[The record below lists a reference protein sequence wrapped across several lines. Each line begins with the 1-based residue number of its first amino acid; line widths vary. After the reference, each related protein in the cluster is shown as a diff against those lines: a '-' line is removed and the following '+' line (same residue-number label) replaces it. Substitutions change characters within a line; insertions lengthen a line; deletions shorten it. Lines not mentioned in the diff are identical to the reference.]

1 MLSSFMPNTFF
12 FSLREK
18 KGKMRKAGISS
29 CMCTFIFC
37 EVAQNGLEVLSRN
50 ICLLELFYLFIY
62 FHGFE
67 CRFALFCFVAFCLFL
82 FYYPWGNIFL
92 QLSLLSIFYVD
103 TQYYRGMN
111 FTLEGDQ

>member
-12 FSLREK
+12 SLGEK
-18 KGKMRKAGISS
+18 KAKMRKVGISS
-29 CMCTFIFC
+29 CMCTFVFC

-67 CRFALFCFVAFCLFL
+67 CHFALFCFVAFGLFCCFL
-82 FYYPWGNIFL
+82 FIIFYCPWGNINI
-92 QLSLLSIFYVD
+92 LL
-103 TQYYRGMN
+103 
-111 FTLEGDQ
+111 